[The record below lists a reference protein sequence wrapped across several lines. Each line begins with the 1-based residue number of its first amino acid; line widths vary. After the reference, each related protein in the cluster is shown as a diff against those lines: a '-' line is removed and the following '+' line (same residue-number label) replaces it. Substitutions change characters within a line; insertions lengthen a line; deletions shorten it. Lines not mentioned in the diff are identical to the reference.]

1 MRLTCEKYK
10 YETNC
15 LQAWV
20 TVLLVK
26 NSVLMNQPCRASG
39 IRKRLFANQCVEVLR
54 NMLK

>member
-1 MRLTCEKYK
+1 MRLICEKYE

-26 NSVLMNQPCRASG
+26 NSVLMNQPCRAFG
-39 IRKRLFANQCVEVLR
+39 IRKRLFADQCVELLR